1 MIVFTPTKML
11 DVPLSKGQIDPN
23 VIRQEFWRG
32 VSPLGDKAGC
42 YIFAV
47 PQRYGREGLLPIY
60 VGKSARPL
68 VQECFMPEKIAKL
81 NHWLLHHPAA
91 SLSLLLLI
99 HPPNKHGPNAA
110 AISDLEKSLI
120 KMAVSVNPNLIN
132 KRNTRP
138 DSWGISGVIRGGPGK
153 PSEGARQLRAL
164 LDMDGEG
171 KIRKSRV
178 KTAPDDEDAAP
189 IPSEAS

>member
-11 DVPLSKGQIDPN
+11 DVPLSKGQIDPR
-23 VIRQEFWRG
+23 VIRQEFWPG

-47 PQRYGREGLLPIY
+47 PQKYGLAGLLPIY
-60 VGKSARPL
+60 VGKSVRPL
-68 VQECFMPEKIAKL
+68 MQECFTPEKIAKL
-81 NHWLLHHPAA
+81 NHYLLHHPAT

-99 HPPNKHGPNAA
+99 HPPNKHGLNRT